1 MSLHT
6 DIPTRAEIEGLLNA
20 RNPASISIYL
30 PTTPVT
36 PDTQA
41 DRIAFKNLVSQ
52 AVAAL
57 PDDLPRGHAAAI
69 DEELTDLQEDDAFWA
84 LQANSLAVFA
94 TADRVRTFRLP
105 NQLSAAVQVGDRFLV
120 KPLLRTVTFPQAAFV
135 LALAQ
140 GSVRLLEVDPG
151 MPAAEV
157 RVPDLPSDAASAVGK
172 ASITDRS
179 ASGAI
184 QGSEGQKVLMRQY
197 ARAVDRAV
205 RGVLAGLDQP
215 LILAA
220 AQPLDAIYREVNGY
234 PHLAAQS
241 IEGNPETTSDG
252 DLALAA
258 REVLDALYA
267 AELAELTDLLATRD
281 AAGRAARDLTDVAR
295 AATFGAVD
303 TVFVDIDAVLPGTID
318 EETGVVTAGEGDD
331 DAYGLIDEITRRV
344 LLSGGR
350 VLAVRAQDVPGGG
363 PTAAILRYPV

>member
-1 MSLHT
+1 M
-6 DIPTRAEIEGLLNA
+6 
-20 RNPASISIYL
+20 
-30 PTTPVT
+30 
-36 PDTQA
+36 
-41 DRIAFKNLVSQ
+41 SQ

-57 PDDLPRGHAAAI
+57 PDDLPRGHAAMN
-69 DEELTDLQEDDAFWA
+69 EELADLQEDDAFWA

-94 TADRVRTFRLP
+94 TADRVRT
-105 NQLSAAVQVGDRFLV
+105 SACPTSSRPPCRSATASSSSRCCARIL
-120 KPLLRTVTFPQAAFV
+120 PQAAFV

-184 QGSEGQKVLMRQY
+184 RVPEGQKVLMRQY

-220 AQPLDAIYREVNGY
+220 AQPLDAIREVDGY
-234 PHLAAQS
+234 PHLAAQGIRS
-241 IEGNPETTSDG
+241 RATPRRRPTATWPWPP
-252 DLALAA
+252 A
-258 REVLDALYA
+258 RDALYA

-303 TVFVDIDAVLPGTID
+303 TVFVDINAVLRRRRRRGDRRGGNSPS
-318 EETGVVTAGEGDD
+318 EGDD
-331 DAYGLIDEITRRV
+331 DAYGLINEITRRV
-344 LLSGGR
+344 LLSGR
-350 VLAVRAQDVPGGG
+350 RHARRARPDVPGGG
-363 PTAAILRYPV
+363 PTAAILL